1 VLNGLDSQA
10 RVSFETGQYYW
21 RLSFENTVLSD
32 GRLSVTDG
40 TGLQLISPAL
50 NSLFRYR
57 DSPPVLTFQWTQA
70 EEALSYIMEVSG
82 SPDFSSAKI
91 RAQTASVNYT
101 DSSLGAGTWYWRV
114 MPVFPAVFNGRS
126 SFSQTAFF
134 RIEQGSAE
142 QAVLERNSIE
152 DLIAAVAPSKEN
164 LPPEIPP
171 ELVPADWKPRASAAT
186 SSETKP
192 AANPTQPERKP
203 QTVSLLPPPV
213 VVRPTAGK
221 RYGLEEL
228 RTLKNIV
235 FEWKTVQG
243 ANAYIFTLYKQVEN
257 GRRRI
262 TGTSPSAGTS
272 NVLDDLKVLENGT
285 FIWQVEAVRV
295 GRNGVI
301 ERRGRPGEYRF
312 VLDFPP
318 PEPVQ
323 IEDAGI
329 LYGN

>member
-21 RLSFENTVLSD
+21 RLSFENAVLSD
-32 GRLSVTDG
+32 SRLSVTDG
-40 TGLQLISPAL
+40 AGLQLISPAL

-57 DSPPVLTFQWTQA
+57 DSPPVLAFQWTQA
-70 EEALSYIMEVSG
+70 EDALSYIMEVSN

-126 SFSQTAFF
+126 SFSQPASF
-134 RIEQGSAE
+134 RIEQGSEE
-142 QAVLERNSIE
+142 QAVMERKSFE
-152 DLIAAVAPSKEN
+152 ELTAAEPPAKEKS
-164 LPPEIPP
+164 PPIP
-171 ELVPADWKPRASAAT
+171 
-186 SSETKP
+186 
-192 AANPTQPERKP
+192 QPEQKP
-203 QTVSLLPPPV
+203 QTQTVSLLPPPV

-243 ANAYIFTLYKQVEN
+243 ANAYIFTLYKQIEN

-262 TGTSPSAGTS
+262 TGTSPSAVTS

-301 ERRGRPGEYRF
+301 ERRGRPGEYYF